1 MSWKFPDGLV
11 IRTRHFHCQGPGSV
25 PGQGTKILQA
35 MQRGKK
41 KKKKVEE
48 RSYHWTVSSI
58 FFPYDARIVR
68 TMITALMTC

>member
-11 IRTRHFHCQGPGSV
+11 IRTQHFHCQGPGSI

-48 RSYHWTVSSI
+48 RSYH
-58 FFPYDARIVR
+58 
-68 TMITALMTC
+68 